1 MIIYKESKSKSSFKG
16 FHLINATFSNEHSYD
31 VKGLLTTCT
40 IKSIF
45 DSESKGLFLGNLRQD
60 KKDNGRKRYAM
71 IQR

>member
-1 MIIYKESKSKSSFKG
+1 M
-16 FHLINATFSNEHSYD
+16 
-31 VKGLLTTCT
+31 TCT

-71 IQR
+71 IQRWEMLHLNINLKLTKSGQGEIKV